1 METIPNFLATLLR
14 SRAHRI
20 PWLVVTLTGVLFL
33 SSCSLQ
39 PTPPLSLDANAQTL
53 PASAATF
60 HTDVRPAP
68 GRFRFLQKVERA
80 VITQLEDLG
89 YDYVGS
95 GGDDFS
101 VLIQLS
107 RTDWVIPF
115 VEPVESG
122 RLNLYIMDDGDTV
135 RVGRSPNL
143 DSIDLDFMQ
152 EEDIAERVRLFLEG
166 IPANKKTHF

>member
-1 METIPNFLATLLR
+1 MDTIPNFPSIL
-14 SRAHRI
+14 SRFRGHRI
-20 PWLVVTLTGVLFL
+20 PGLVVGLTAVWLL
-33 SSCSLQ
+33 SACSLQ
-39 PTPPLSLDANAQTL
+39 PTPPLSLDTGAQPI
-53 PASAATF
+53 PASAETF

-80 VITQLEDLG
+80 VITQLEALG
-89 YDYVGS
+89 YEKVERGS
-95 GGDDFS
+95 GDFS

-107 RTDWVIPF
+107 RTDRVIPF

-122 RLNLYIMDDGDTV
+122 RLNLYMMDDDETL

-152 EEDIAERVRLFLEG
+152 EQDIAERVRMFLDG
-166 IPANKKTHF
+166 IPARTKNSS

>member
-1 METIPNFLATLLR
+1 METIPNFLITGLR
-14 SRAHRI
+14 SRVHRI
-20 PWLVVTLTGVLFL
+20 PGLVVSLTALLFL
-33 SSCSLQ
+33 SACSLQ
-39 PTPPLSLDANAQTL
+39 PTPPLSLDADAQTL
-53 PASAATF
+53 PASAANF

-89 YDYVGS
+89 YKHVESDE
-95 GGDDFS
+95 GDFF
-101 VLIQLS
+101 VLIKLS

-115 VEPVESG
+115 MEPVESG
-122 RLNLYIMDDGDTV
+122 RLNLYMMSDGDTL
-135 RVGRSPNL
+135 RVGRSPSL

-152 EEDIAERVRLFLEG
+152 EKDIAERVRLFLEG